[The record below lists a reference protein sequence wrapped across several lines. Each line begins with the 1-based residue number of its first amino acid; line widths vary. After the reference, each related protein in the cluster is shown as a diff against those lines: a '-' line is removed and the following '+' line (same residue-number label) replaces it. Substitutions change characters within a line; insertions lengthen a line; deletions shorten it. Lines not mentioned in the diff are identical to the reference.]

1 MFDAVPIVLL
11 VEIPGGS
18 AVAEVELV
26 DLGRLTFIQV
36 LCSENCSVFIAA
48 RRVARLCVIGH
59 ITMALCMFLFV
70 LLHKDIVIASHAVRD
85 HTAGR
90 VLEPL
95 LLSLSFE
102 FLVHDAIEVKI
113 EELLVG
119 REEFESG
126 ASVDQLESIEL
137 QDIIVLA
144 LNFVHELGSLG
155 LY

>member
-1 MFDAVPIVLL
+1 M
-11 VEIPGGS
+11 
-18 AVAEVELV
+18 
-26 DLGRLTFIQV
+26 
-36 LCSENCSVFIAA
+36 
-48 RRVARLCVIGH
+48 
-59 ITMALCMFLFV
+59 
-70 LLHKDIVIASHAVRD
+70 IASHAVRD
-85 HTAGR
+85 HTARR

-144 LNFVHELGSLG
+144 LDFVHELGSLG